1 MRPPKTIIIIGLYI
15 PLKTIIIIIIG
26 LNLFALLIFEKL
38 RPLAC
43 STGWF
48 LNGVSCYKENNKDT
62 WEGARK
68 ECTASGGDLVK
79 INNARDEKHRFLI
92 HFMEIMG
99 LKKTNINVSTES

>member
-1 MRPPKTIIIIGLYI
+1 MEYNVLKILHPPKNDYYYW
-15 PLKTIIIIIIG
+15 
-26 LNLFALLIFEKL
+26 AQSVCSLIFHKL
-38 RPLAC
+38 GPLAC

>member
-1 MRPPKTIIIIGLYI
+1 MKYNVLNILHPPPKKK
-15 PLKTIIIIIIG
+15 KTIIIG
-26 LNLFALLIFEKL
+26 LNLFAVSMFHKL
-38 RPLAC
+38 GPLAC

-68 ECTASGGDLVK
+68 ECTASGGHLVK

-92 HFMEIMG
+92 HFMEIIG
-99 LKKTNINVSTES
+99 LKKTEINVSTES

>member
-1 MRPPKTIIIIGLYI
+1 M
-15 PLKTIIIIIIG
+15 
-26 LNLFALLIFEKL
+26 FHKL
-38 RPLAC
+38 GPLAC
-43 STGWF
+43 SAGWF

-92 HFMEIMG
+92 HFMEIIG
-99 LKKTNINVSTES
+99 LKKTEINVSTESLSRLKAGEIHNNTE

>member
-1 MRPPKTIIIIGLYI
+1 MFHKLG
-15 PLKTIIIIIIG
+15 PL
-26 LNLFALLIFEKL
+26 
-38 RPLAC
+38 PC

-68 ECTASGGDLVK
+68 ECTTSGGDLVK

-92 HFMEIMG
+92 HFMEIIG
-99 LKKTNINVSTES
+99 LKKTEINVSTES

>member
-1 MRPPKTIIIIGLYI
+1 M
-15 PLKTIIIIIIG
+15 
-26 LNLFALLIFEKL
+26 FHKL
-38 RPLAC
+38 GPLAC

-68 ECTASGGDLVK
+68 ECTASGGDLVQ

-92 HFMEIMG
+92 HFMEIIG
-99 LKKTNINVSTES
+99 LKKTKINVSTES

>member
-1 MRPPKTIIIIGLYI
+1 MKYKVLKILHPHKTIIIIGLS
-15 PLKTIIIIIIG
+15 
-26 LNLFALLIFEKL
+26 LFALLIFHKL
-38 RPLAC
+38 GPLAC
-43 STGWF
+43 SAGWF

-92 HFMEIMG
+92 QFMEING
-99 LKKTNINVSTES
+99 LKKMNIDVSNESITL

>member
-1 MRPPKTIIIIGLYI
+1 MKYKVLKILHPPKTIIIIGLS
-15 PLKTIIIIIIG
+15 
-26 LNLFALLIFEKL
+26 LFALLILIDKL
-38 RPLAC
+38 GPLAC
-43 STGWF
+43 SAGWF

-92 HFMEIMG
+92 HFMEIIG
-99 LKKTNINVSTES
+99 LKKMNIDVSTESITL

>member
-1 MRPPKTIIIIGLYI
+1 MKYKDLKILLSPPPPKTIIIIGL
-15 PLKTIIIIIIG
+15 
-26 LNLFALLIFEKL
+26 NLFFLLIFHIL
-38 RPLAC
+38 GPLAC
-43 STGWF
+43 STRWF

-92 HFMEIMG
+92 HFMEIIG
-99 LKKTNINVSTES
+99 LKKTEINVSTES

>member
-1 MRPPKTIIIIGLYI
+1 M
-15 PLKTIIIIIIG
+15 
-26 LNLFALLIFEKL
+26 FHKL
-38 RPLAC
+38 GPLAC
-43 STGWF
+43 SAGWF

-92 HFMEIMG
+92 HFMEIIG
-99 LKKTNINVSTES
+99 LKKTEIDVSTESWSRLKAGEIHNNNIFQSRCGEITSSLLKV

>member
-1 MRPPKTIIIIGLYI
+1 M
-15 PLKTIIIIIIG
+15 
-26 LNLFALLIFEKL
+26 FHKL
-38 RPLAC
+38 GPLAC

-68 ECTASGGDLVK
+68 ECNASGGYLVK

-92 HFMEIMG
+92 HFMKIIG
-99 LKKTNINVSTES
+99 LKKTEINVSTESLSRLKAGEIHNNTE

>member
-1 MRPPKTIIIIGLYI
+1 M
-15 PLKTIIIIIIG
+15 
-26 LNLFALLIFEKL
+26 FHKL
-38 RPLAC
+38 GPLAC

-62 WEGARK
+62 WKGARK

-92 HFMEIMG
+92 HFMEIIG
-99 LKKTNINVSTES
+99 LKNTEINVSTES

>member
-1 MRPPKTIIIIGLYI
+1 M
-15 PLKTIIIIIIG
+15 
-26 LNLFALLIFEKL
+26 FHKL
-38 RPLAC
+38 GPLAC

-79 INNARDEKHRFLI
+79 VHNDNQKRFLI
-92 HFMEIMG
+92 DFMEVIG
-99 LKKTNINVSTES
+99 LKKMNILM